1 MASEAERPMNGLLY
15 LTESV
20 SDRRL
25 CWALG
30 FMACLPVILL
40 MFLQLPLRHMVH
52 GGKNTA
58 NDVG

>member
-1 MASEAERPMNGLLY
+1 MNGLLY

-20 SDRRL
+20 SAIVDFAGR
-25 CWALG
+25 WVSWP
-30 FMACLPVILL
+30 CLLMILL